1 MARTNRGAGVPSH
14 GGIPVSAAGVAP
26 TIAAELVA
34 AARDHADATALRCE
48 GRTLTFARLAA
59 EVRAAASGLL
69 ARGLTPGDRVAVWA
83 PNVLDAAIALYAIPV
98 AGGIAVPLN
107 PRYQP
112 REVAEIVGAAE
123 CALLLAP
130 ARFRDRDY
138 AAEAA
143 RLMGR
148 EQVVAFGPDGWGA
161 LLAAGRAAG
170 PAALAERAARA
181 SGDDVVVIQYTSG
194 TTGRPK
200 GAALRQGPMLAT
212 AAAWA
217 GLVGLRPDDT
227 YPVTYPLAHVGGF
240 KTGLLTSMIARATA
254 VLSPVQDSGSLVAM
268 VAALRP
274 GVLSAPPPVL
284 RSLLGAAD
292 RGELG
297 PGLRIRTVVTGS
309 AIVPPSMVREL
320 AQTFGTQ
327 DVIVAYGLTEATGVC
342 TMTRRGDPVER
353 VCESIGTPIPGV
365 EVRIVGDGRFAGD
378 DGPDPAVGEIQV
390 RRPNVMS
397 GYWRD
402 PAATA
407 AVMDGGWL
415 RTGDLGW
422 IDPGGYVH
430 IAGRAKDMVIVG
442 GFNVY
447 PAEVEHV
454 LAAHPDV
461 AEASAIGIPDPRLG
475 EVVAA
480 FVVAAPGARA
490 DEAALLRWCQE
501 RLANFKVPRHV
512 WTVAALP
519 RGAVGKVAKAELSA
533 LAVAAHGLV
542 PELGCQAPAGR

>member
-1 MARTNRGAGVPSH
+1 M
-14 GGIPVSAAGVAP
+14 SAAGVVAP
-26 TIAAELVA
+26 TIAAELAA
-34 AARDHADATALRCE
+34 AARDHADATAVRCE
-48 GRTLTFARLAA
+48 GQALTFAQLAA
-59 EVRAAASGLL
+59 AVRAAASGLL
-69 ARGLTPGDRVAVWA
+69 ARGLAPGDRDAVWA
-83 PNVLDAAIALYAIPV
+83 PNTLEAAIALYAIPV
-98 AGGIAVPLN
+98 AGGVAVPLN
-107 PRYQP
+107 TRYQP
-112 REVAEIVGAAE
+112 REVAEIVRAAE
-123 CALLLAP
+123 CGLLLAP
-130 ARFRDRDY
+130 VRFRDRDY

-143 RLMGR
+143 RLLGR
-148 EQVVAFGPDGWGA
+148 EHVIAFGPDGWGA
-161 LLAAGRAAG
+161 MLAAGRAAG
-170 PAALAERAARA
+170 PAALAERTARA

-217 GLVGLRPDDT
+217 GIVGLRHADT

-254 VLSPVQDSGSLVAM
+254 VLCPVVDTGSLIRM

-274 GVLSAPPPVL
+274 GVLSAAPPVL
-284 RSLLGAAD
+284 RSLLAAAD
-292 RGELG
+292 SGELP
-297 PGLRIRTVVTGS
+297 PGTRIRTVVTGS
-309 AIVPPSMVREL
+309 AIVPPSLVREL
-320 AQTFGTQ
+320 AGSFGTQ

-342 TMTRRGDPVER
+342 TMTRRGDPVDR

-365 EVRIVGDGRFAGD
+365 EVRIAADGRFADD
-378 DGPDPAVGEIQV
+378 DGPDRRVGEIQV
-390 RRPNVMS
+390 RGPNVMS

-407 AVMDGGWL
+407 AVMDGDWL

-422 IDPGGYVH
+422 IDPDGYVH

-461 AEASAIGIPDPRLG
+461 AEAAAIGIPHPRLG

-480 FVVAAPGARA
+480 FVVAEPGARA
-490 DEAALLRWCQE
+490 EEAALMRWCRE
-501 RLANFKVPRHV
+501 RLADFKVPRHV
-512 WTVAALP
+512 WTISALP

-533 LAVAAHGLV
+533 LASAALD
-542 PELGCQAPAGR
+542 APR